1 MREAGLCVHRVK
13 IKRRGRAG
21 ARINEQRQFAPDQI
35 ERMFDVELKIFE
47 QFNMRCQAGIF
58 QPFSQSTVDCRP
70 ERVVAAAGIAPAE
83 HERGCA
89 HARRSE
95 PSADFNT

>member
-70 ERVVAAAGIAPAE
+70 ERVVAPAGVADGE
-83 HERGCA
+83 HHDRRTHERL
-89 HARRSE
+89 
-95 PSADFNT
+95 SA